1 MSNVTSLAS
10 RQHLKLDKLEAE
22 VLSLCQKQQALGHRI
37 GLKLLEIADSGE
49 WAAGK
54 TSSFTDYL
62 EGLSARL
69 LREGVNLAARN
80 LRGYYHA
87 AEFDRKIAGQKLRA
101 AERAAIDAASPEAKK
116 EFTRLVRQVIK
127 DAPAPIN
134 EAQAV
139 RQLVDD
145 GYWDPKTEPI
155 TMRKSRAVIQARGRD
170 QDPTKLAFQLTDRLN
185 AAIEII
191 EGYSDLGDAR
201 LDPDLRF
208 AARTLVRLLTKL
220 LEK

>member
-1 MSNVTSLAS
+1 MSHVTSLAS

-22 VLSLCQKQQALGHRI
+22 VLALCQKQQNIGARI
-37 GLKLLEIADSGE
+37 GVKLLEIADSGE
-49 WAAGK
+49 WEAGK
-54 TSSFTDYL
+54 VSSFTDYL

-69 LREGVNLAARN
+69 LRDGVNLAARN

-101 AERAAIDAASPEAKK
+101 AERAAIDLASPETKK
-116 EFTRLVRQVIK
+116 EFTRLVRQVMK
-127 DAPAPIN
+127 DAPTPIN

-145 GYWDPKTEPI
+145 GYWDPKKEPL
-155 TMRKSRAVIQARGRD
+155 TRDKTRAVIRRRSRD
-170 QDPTKLAFQLTDRLN
+170 DDPTKLAFQLTDKLN

-191 EGYSDLGDAR
+191 EGYSDLGDAK
-201 LDPDLRF
+201 LDPDLRY